1 VNALRRALGEEASC
15 ADGAAP
21 DVQPVPSWVTGAV
34 PAARLDAEEILA
46 RGATPVGE
54 LAARL
59 HAAAPG
65 DVVAITAPFYPAP
78 LVDSM
83 RDKGHEVHARKVEDP
98 DRWEL
103 LVRRSP

>member
-1 VNALRRALGEEASC
+1 VVA
-15 ADGAAP
+15 GAG
-21 DVQPVPSWVTGAV
+21 SG
-34 PAARLDAEEILA
+34 ARLDADEILA

-65 DVVAITAPFYPAP
+65 EVVAITAPFYPAP

-83 RDKGHEVHARKVEDP
+83 RDKGHDVHARKVGDP
-98 DRWEL
+98 DAMRSSS
-103 LVRRSP
+103 RRSP